1 MNLQK
6 PLIINYV
13 DALRGRIDKIPDQ
26 LEELYAICKQGY
38 IGEKEFSEILNEQ
51 KSETWLH
58 DLQFKNY
65 N

>member
-26 LEELYAICKQGY
+26 LEELYTIWKQGV
-38 IGEKEFSEILNEQ
+38 
-51 KSETWLH
+51 
-58 DLQFKNY
+58 
-65 N
+65 

>member
-26 LEELYAICKQGY
+26 LEELYAIWKQGY

-51 KSETWLH
+51 KI
-58 DLQFKNY
+58 
-65 N
+65 